1 MKKIN
6 NFIKGMADKLAG
18 TINMIGEII
27 AMMLDGVG
35 SLPFTDKEKWSG
47 MAAQVRSGAG
57 GLAGSIRSSTDSL
70 GGTPAGSIS
79 GNVEKGSKQQG
90 SNVAGTSNSN
100 QSSNQPIELVVYTTV
115 DGEVI
120 AKTASKY
127 NSNVYGQNTK

>member
-1 MKKIN
+1 
-6 NFIKGMADKLAG
+6 MADKLAS

-79 GNVEKGSKQQG
+79 GNVEKGTKQENTYSAKSSADNARGDRPIQN
-90 SNVAGTSNSN
+90 NVY
-100 QSSNQPIELVVYTTV
+100 VTV
-115 DGEVI
+115 DETAI
-120 AKTASKY
+120 AKASTKY
-127 NSNVYGQNTK
+127 SFLIPGQTKD